1 MQHGPDTSLIQMESV
16 AQWVVFSDRSE
27 GMRTVGEPQLK
38 RRATILEVARLAGVS
53 HQTVSRYFRSDVGM
67 KPATRE
73 RIRTAVDD
81 LNYRPNLA
89 ARAMRGGRTGRLA
102 VLLPSGTSISSL
114 EVLHGA
120 TTAAHAAGFVTE
132 VIILD
137 GSPEVRRN
145 RAVELIHSGLFEGLV
160 SFTPLELADEP
171 AGGSPITVLPIY
183 DHELRSIG
191 GLADGSR
198 IADIVTSLAGMGHR
212 KFIHLAGD
220 YRHAS
225 ARSRRDIYESTIKA
239 LGLESHGVVD
249 CDWSSD
255 VARAAIRDLPSDSGV
270 TAAIGADDVVAAGA
284 IRGALD
290 RGWRVPEDLSVTGW
304 DNNRVAAAMAPA
316 LTTVEVHHERL
327 GEYGMS
333 CLLAVLNSQE
343 PPEID
348 TSLTT
353 VIWRESTTHPR

>member
-1 MQHGPDTSLIQMESV
+1 MAES
-16 AQWVVFSDRSE
+16 QS
-27 GMRTVGEPQLK
+27 K

-73 RIRTAVDD
+73 RIRMAVTD

-114 EVLHGA
+114 EVLQGA
-120 TTAAHAAGFVTE
+120 TMAAHAAGYVTE

-137 GSPEVRRN
+137 GSPDVRRN
-145 RAVELIHSGLFEGLV
+145 RAAELVHSGLFEGLV
-160 SFTPLELADEP
+160 SFTPLDLAEDAE
-171 AGGSPITVLPIY
+171 GGSPLTVLPVY

-198 IADIVTSLAGMGHR
+198 VADIIRALAEMGHR
-212 KFIHLAGD
+212 RFLHVAGD

-225 ARSRRDIYESTIKA
+225 ARSRRDNYLTTIEA

-249 CDWSSD
+249 CNWSAET
-255 VARAAIRDLPSDSGV
+255 ARAAVNSLSLDSGV
-270 TAAIGADDVVAAGA
+270 TAVIGADDVVATGA
-284 IRGALD
+284 IHGALD
-290 RGWRVPEDLSVTGW
+290 RGWRVPEDISVTGW
-304 DNNRVAAAMAPA
+304 DNNRVAAAMAPS
-316 LTTVEVHHERL
+316 LTTVEVDHERL
-327 GEYGMS
+327 GSHGMN
-333 CLLAVLNSQE
+333 CLLSRMQSQE
-343 PPEID
+343 APENEE
-348 TSLTT
+348 SLTV
-353 VIWRESTTHPR
+353 VIWRESTGPAPKAPAASQTEI

>member
-1 MQHGPDTSLIQMESV
+1 M
-16 AQWVVFSDRSE
+16 
-27 GMRTVGEPQLK
+27 GEPQSR
-38 RRATILEVARLAGVS
+38 RRATILEVAQLAGVS

-73 RIRTAVDD
+73 RIKMAVTD

-102 VLLPSGTSISSL
+102 VLLPAGTSISSL

-120 TTAAHAAGFVTE
+120 TAGAHDAGFITE

-137 GSPEVRRN
+137 GGADLRRG

-160 SFTPLELADEP
+160 SFTPLELGDEA
-171 AGGSPITVLPIY
+171 AGGSPITVLPVY

-198 IADIVTSLAGMGHR
+198 IADIIETLAEMGHR
-212 KFIHLAGD
+212 KFIHVAGD

-225 ARSRRDIYESTIKA
+225 ARSRKDYYESTIQT

-249 CDWSSD
+249 CDWSSEA
-255 VARAAIRDLPSDSGV
+255 ARAAMKELPDDCGV
-270 TAAIGADDVVAAGA
+270 TAVIGGDDVLAAGA

-290 RGWRVPEDLSVTGW
+290 RGWRVPEDISVTGW
-304 DNNRVAAAMAPA
+304 DNNRVAAAMAPS
-316 LTTVEVHHERL
+316 LTSVAVDHEQLGHH
-327 GEYGMS
+327 GMN
-333 CLLAVLNSQE
+333 CLLAAMRSQ
-343 PPEID
+343 PSPEIEH
-348 TSLTT
+348 SLTT
-353 VIWRESTTHPR
+353 VIWRESTGPVQHRNIQQA

>member
-1 MQHGPDTSLIQMESV
+1 M
-16 AQWVVFSDRSE
+16 
-27 GMRTVGEPQLK
+27 GEPRSR
-38 RRATILEVARLAGVS
+38 RRATILEVAQLAGVS

-73 RIRTAVDD
+73 RIRMAVTD

-102 VLLPSGTSISSL
+102 VLLPTGTSISSL

-120 TTAAHAAGFVTE
+120 TAAAHAAGFVTE

-137 GSPEVRRN
+137 GAPDLRRN

-160 SFTPLELADEP
+160 SFTPLELGEEA
-171 AGGSPITVLPIY
+171 AGGSPITVLPVY

-198 IADIVTSLAGMGHR
+198 ISDIITTLADMGHR

-225 ARSRRDIYESTIKA
+225 ARSRKEFFESTIQA
-239 LGLESHGVVD
+239 LGLESLGVVD
-249 CDWSSD
+249 CDWSAEA
-255 VARAAIRDLPSDSGV
+255 ARAAIKGLPDDCGI
-270 TAAIGADDVVAAGA
+270 TAVIGADDVVAAGA

-290 RGWRVPEDLSVTGW
+290 RGWRVPEDISVTGW
-304 DNNRVAAAMAPA
+304 DNNRVAAAMAPS
-316 LTTVEVHHERL
+316 LTSVAVDHEQL
-327 GEYGMS
+327 GRHGMES
-333 CLLAVLNSQE
+333 LLATMRFGPAPEAAE
-343 PPEID
+343 P
-348 TSLTT
+348 LTT
-353 VIWRESTTHPR
+353 VIWRESTGPARLLHS